1 MTDVL
6 SYYVSVRKS
15 YQAGLLA
22 DVDGVAWT
30 PLA

>member
-6 SYYVSVRKS
+6 SYYVRKS